1 MKYQKL
7 LLGWFA
13 FCAVAVAHQLAHQLA
28 AIAQI
33 PAADSDADA
42 TAPPLNLAPELIDQ
56 SPVLQR
62 WMQAVPDVR
71 ADIRRDP
78 SFVTRFQA
86 GYSFFPSSE
95 GSSGFAVG
103 VEDWF
108 VGTTPLTVSADYQ
121 QNDEGTRQAYGAD
134 LHYYVLPLGDY
145 FNVAPILG
153 YRHAESGDDYSVSG
167 ANVGVRLRLV
177 PSRTGAADIT
187 LDQSWIVGDSESL
200 GITQLNVGYAMTQNL
215 RLSTDLEWQRTA
227 DQGDSRVGLNLEW
240 SL

>member
-1 MKYQKL
+1 MAMKYQKL
-7 LLGWFA
+7 LVGWLA
-13 FCAVAVAHQLAHQLA
+13 FCAVTVSSQLTAV
-28 AIAQI
+28 AQI
-33 PAADSDADA
+33 PAADSESDA
-42 TAPPLNLAPELIDQ
+42 TTPPLNLAPELIDQ

-62 WMQAVPDVR
+62 WMQGVPDVR
-71 ADIRRDP
+71 ADIRHDP

-153 YRHAESGDDYSVSG
+153 YRHAESGNDYSVSG

-215 RLSTDLEWQRTA
+215 RLSTDLEWQRTG